1 MSRFY
6 SSSTD
11 QTSRHD
17 PGQLVIFFDNR
28 HCGPLNLED
37 DKMSRFQHAWLSG
50 LTRMGWP
57 SWWQKPDLEVGKLRL
72 VFYTVMEMHTKDDKF
87 TSATSCW
94 LTAFPQHAG
103 AEGHRDYP
111 LHLAYTVLEMFNSL
125 TDEGFRPFVL
135 GWSGENPFPM
145 IGGAEPPDAPKKALM
160 PQEKRSAAPAYS
172 GHRCGPSNST
182 PHERI
187 MAIIAREEER
197 EAKKRAEEVQIA
209 EKAGEIS
216 V

>member
-1 MSRFY
+1 M
-6 SSSTD
+6 TD
-11 QTSRHD
+11 
-17 PGQLVIFFDNR
+17 
-28 HCGPLNLED
+28 
-37 DKMSRFQHAWLSG
+37 
-50 LTRMGWP
+50 
-57 SWWQKPDLEVGKLRL
+57 RL
-72 VFYTVMEMHTKDDKF
+72 Q
-87 TSATSCW
+87 
-94 LTAFPQHAG
+94 QHAG

-111 LHLAYTVLEMFNSL
+111 LHLAYAVLEMFNSL

-160 PQEKRSAAPAYS
+160 PQVKRSAAPAYS

>member
-1 MSRFY
+1 MG
-6 SSSTD
+6 T
-11 QTSRHD
+11 QT
-17 PGQLVIFFDNR
+17 
-28 HCGPLNLED
+28 ED
-37 DKMSRFQHAWLSG
+37 H
-50 LTRMGWP
+50 
-57 SWWQKPDLEVGKLRL
+57 
-72 VFYTVMEMHTKDDKF
+72 KF

-94 LTAFPQHAG
+94 LTAFLQHAG

-160 PQEKRSAAPAYS
+160 SQVKRSAAPAYS

>member
-28 HCGPLNLED
+28 HCGPLNVED

-72 VFYTVMEMHTKDDKF
+72 VFYT
-87 TSATSCW
+87 
-94 LTAFPQHAG
+94 HAG

-160 PQEKRSAAPAYS
+160 PQVKRSAAPAYS